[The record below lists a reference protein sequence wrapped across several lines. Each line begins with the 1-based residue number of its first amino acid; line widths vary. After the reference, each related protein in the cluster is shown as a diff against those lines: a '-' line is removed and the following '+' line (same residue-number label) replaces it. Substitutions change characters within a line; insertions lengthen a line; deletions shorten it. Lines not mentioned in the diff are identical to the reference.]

1 MKALF
6 IYPELCQEFRYGD
19 WLEIGTAA
27 ALLRKSGWQVEGY
40 CWKSPRLTEELQRR
54 FRELEPDLAITL
66 IQPDQAT
73 AALMMFQSIKAHRP
87 QTITIACGI
96 WPTLDPD
103 SIFVSGFFD
112 VLIVGD
118 WEIPLAEFAR
128 AIDSQADYTGI
139 PSVWVKV
146 RPGDIRKNPP
156 RPTEVSPDTLPV
168 PDRDLFP
175 YREAMQINGGEI
187 PMRAGRAC
195 PFQCGFCHEPLYAKL
210 RNNPGNPQRVRSPH
224 TLISEASELANRFA
238 PKRFVFVDPVFPVD
252 EDWLKKLGSQW
263 ARHIHIP
270 FTVTG
275 VTEQLTPA
283 VLERLHRAGCDR
295 IIVGV
300 ETGDEQFRRTLS
312 DRNVGNAS
320 LLQLRRQLDALAME
334 MITTNMIGLPGE
346 KPSQLEATLE
356 LNQSLDPLEIRTRV
370 YVPVPQT
377 PLANYIAQHR
387 IEVLSRPSDTSEP
400 DISFLKQS
408 GLTQEQISHAYD
420 RLCLLDSVLRARRF
434 ARNPKGYYDL
444 TARFVEGKFRSPWR
458 RAAALMAWRSGNDT
472 REVLALRAP
481 AEMTFD
487 FEARLASALLFG
499 LTMQPTLRGLRPTQA
514 VHFSIKITQDDRTL
528 RLFRKVLIPA
538 LDPDARRWHDYMI
551 PLRDIRPGPCRLS
564 LQVWIDDKDIQ
575 ALAPTEEIWGGWSNP
590 HLIDNVPQSH
600 NTPIPLAEAEGGVGA
615 LILPGAADVA
625 GGSDASRH
633 ASSRQG
639 HKSEQAIDSRFHEE
653 LETARRERDE
663 LKKQLEEMADHMHQL
678 REMLAKSEQELAEA
692 QGRQNP
698 AEEIPTEEKPT
709 ENTPPSS
716 WRQSF
721 LFRSRN
727 KKK

>member
-6 IYPELCQEFRYGD
+6 IYPELCQEFRYSD
-19 WLEIGTAA
+19 WLEIGMAA
-27 ALLRKSGWQVEGY
+27 ALLRKTGWQVEGF
-40 CWKSPRLTEELQRR
+40 CWKSPKLTEELQRR
-54 FRELEPDLAITL
+54 FREMEPDMAIGM

-73 AALMMFQSIKAHRP
+73 AALMMFQHIKSHRP
-87 QTITIACGI
+87 QTITLACGI
-96 WPTLDPD
+96 WPSLDPD

-112 VLIVGD
+112 VLILGE
-118 WEIPLAEFAR
+118 WEIALSEFAR
-128 AIDSQADYTGI
+128 AIETQGDYTSI
-139 PSVWVKV
+139 PNVWVKL
-146 RPGDIRKNPP
+146 RPGEIRKNPP
-156 RPTEVSPDTLPV
+156 RVPEASLETLPV
-168 PDRDLFP
+168 ADRDLFP
-175 YREAMQINGGEI
+175 YREALQINGGEL
-187 PMRAGRAC
+187 PMQAGRAC
-195 PFQCGFCHEPLYAKL
+195 PYHCSFCHEPLYAKMQ
-210 RNNPGNPQRVRSPH
+210 NVSGNPQRIRSPH
-224 TLISEASELANRFA
+224 TLIAEASELANRFS
-238 PKRFVFVDPVFPVD
+238 PKRIVFVDPLFPV
-252 EDWLKKLGSQW
+252 EEEWLKKLGSQW
-263 ARHIHIP
+263 ARHIRIP

-275 VTEQLTPA
+275 VAEQLTQP

-295 IIVGV
+295 VVVGV

-312 DRNVGNAS
+312 DRNVGNAG
-320 LLQLRRQLDALAME
+320 LLQLRQHLDALAME

-346 KPSQLEATLE
+346 NPPQLEATLA

-370 YVPVPQT
+370 YVPIPQT

-408 GLTQEQISHAYD
+408 SLSQEQISHAYD

-458 RAAALMAWRSGNDT
+458 RAAGLMTWRSGNDT

-499 LTMQPTLRGLRPTQA
+499 MTMQPTLRGLRPTQA
-514 VHFSIKITQDDRTL
+514 VHFSVKITQDERTL

-564 LQVWIDDKDIQ
+564 LQIWIDEKDFQ

-590 HLIDNVPQSH
+590 HLIDNVPQSQ

-615 LILPGAADVA
+615 LIFPGAADATGAA
-625 GGSDASRH
+625 GHAPSRL
-633 ASSRQG
+633 
-639 HKSEQAIDSRFHEE
+639 EQQPDKGEDRRLRKE
-653 LETARRERDE
+653 LDGVLRERDE
-663 LKKQLEEMADHMHQL
+663 LKRRLEEITDRMDSLQK
-678 REMLAKSEQELAEA
+678 MLEQSERELAEA
-692 QGRQNP
+692 RAPQSKREQDQP
-698 AEEIPTEEKPT
+698 QDAQ
-709 ENTPPSS
+709 PSS
-716 WRQSF
+716 WPKSF
-721 LFRSRN
+721 LFRSRHG
-727 KKK
+727 KK